1 MFLKMEYLNR
11 KIINQPQNQFQQ
23 QIQQQQLMY
32 QNTHPNAN
40 NGEMNN
46 HHHHHHHHQHH
57 LHIIK
62 RQTPGGNLD
71 NIGNIGSP
79 TSTVDSKEKRRVD

>member
-1 MFLKMEYLNR
+1 MPIME
-11 KIINQPQNQFQQ
+11 
-23 QIQQQQLMY
+23 
-32 QNTHPNAN
+32 
-40 NGEMNN
+40 EMNN

-79 TSTVDSKEKRRVD
+79 TSTVDSREKEE